1 MKGWLT
7 RSFREKRFFHHR
19 TLGTAERGPLAALY
33 SYGEKDYY
41 LGGGPTWQFFRVAY
55 RCAKRPLLFGGLALG
70 LGYFTA
76 SIRRLERPVSDEL
89 MQFHR
94 REQMKKLK
102 SILGR
107 LLLLKKLDNFS
118 GLTTA
123 ETNVKSQ
130 GPRT

>member
-19 TLGTAERGPLAALY
+19 TLGTAERGPLTALY

-41 LGGGPTWQFFRVAY
+41 LGGSPIWQCFRVAY
-55 RCAKRPLLFGGLALG
+55 RCAKRPFVLGGLALG
-70 LGYFTA
+70 FGYLTA
-76 SIRRLERPVSDEL
+76 SVRRLERAVSDEL

-107 LLLLKKLDNFS
+107 LVLLKKVDNFS

-123 ETNVKSQ
+123 ETNFK
-130 GPRT
+130 GPAPRT